1 MTNSSYVPPSLD
13 DIRTSHT
20 ATAMPPENILPS
32 LALRNR
38 FQAMENLSKV
48 FAIRE
53 GENVLFLTDPLLDR
67 RVVDAISGIAA
78 ARGATVREFMAPTTQ
93 LTDCPDEARALVEQ
107 ADFVIGSW
115 YASVNAPLF
124 VKLRKEKGQRWVK
137 ITYFRNLDLLDTPQA
152 RFPVGLV
159 GEITRANAALFPRG
173 VDFDMHFSDPRGSD
187 VTIKFTAEMADNML
201 DTNRW
206 RGSTTAEEPGCY
218 VHYLPSHGPNIYD
231 RETFKREPGKVAK
244 MEGMLYPQWAVGF
257 KNPFEEK
264 IGVEWCD
271 TEVVAVHGKSREADI
286 LRDMVVGGKV
296 TELGCGHNPKA
307 PRFTACPAGPN
318 SAGALHWGIN
328 YTTPS
333 NHMRR
338 VVPNWEE
345 PPLHQDLACF
355 DTTVTVGDVTL
366 IDNGFLMALKSP
378 SVVEQASRYGDPV
391 EMLEAFVE

>member
-124 VKLRKEKGQRWVK
+124 VKLRKE
-137 ITYFRNLDLLDTPQA
+137 
-152 RFPVGLV
+152 
-159 GEITRANAALFPRG
+159 
-173 VDFDMHFSDPRGSD
+173 
-187 VTIKFTAEMADNML
+187 
-201 DTNRW
+201 
-206 RGSTTAEEPGCY
+206 
-218 VHYLPSHGPNIYD
+218 
-231 RETFKREPGKVAK
+231 
-244 MEGMLYPQWAVGF
+244 
-257 KNPFEEK
+257 
-264 IGVEWCD
+264 
-271 TEVVAVHGKSREADI
+271 
-286 LRDMVVGGKV
+286 
-296 TELGCGHNPKA
+296 
-307 PRFTACPAGPN
+307 
-318 SAGALHWGIN
+318 
-328 YTTPS
+328 
-333 NHMRR
+333 
-338 VVPNWEE
+338 
-345 PPLHQDLACF
+345 
-355 DTTVTVGDVTL
+355 
-366 IDNGFLMALKSP
+366 
-378 SVVEQASRYGDPV
+378 
-391 EMLEAFVE
+391 